1 MTDETTGTSEPKPQA
16 HSPAQP
22 QVHSPAQPLAHPPVN
37 SEVYLQSAPNP
48 HSGAGGSGHDLL
60 GVDLPHDSPG
70 ADGASGGDLRWVWR
84 EVRKRVFIKLPFSL
98 GVAEALQ
105 ATVPIVLDESNFV
118 VGLSSRDYPLS
129 ANLLSENVRN
139 TIEGILRQASRQYIH
154 FEVIEG
160 TTIEEWNEVKRRRA
174 RAQEA
179 VIAMSEKKGEEHHYE
194 DLLNQIIGEIR
205 QRITATRD
213 RALPPVRASLILDIV
228 PSLGDASEMLF
239 HDPDTHEARRIM
251 ARAMDRVAGF
261 LDVPVIQLALE
272 VERYRRE
279 QKPSRNQRSAPG
291 AANSM
296 PNNTPST
303 TSNDATARPSQ
314 APGTNVA
321 QTP

>member
-1 MTDETTGTSEPKPQA
+1 MTDETNGASEPKPQTHPQGHPQMPSQA
-16 HSPAQP
+16 QTPEHSQ
-22 QVHSPAQPLAHPPVN
+22 
-37 SEVYLQSAPNP
+37 VYLQSAPNP
-48 HSGAGGSGHDLL
+48 QSGAAGLGNTGHGLL
-60 GVDLPHDSPG
+60 GDDLPQDAPGDSP
-70 ADGASGGDLRWVWR
+70 DGASGGDLRWVWR

-105 ATVPIVLDESNFV
+105 ATIPIVLDESNFV

-160 TTIEEWNEVKRRRA
+160 TTIEEWHEVKRRRA

-213 RALPPVRASLILDIV
+213 RALPPVRASLILDVV
-228 PSLGDASEMLF
+228 PSLGDATEMLF

-279 QKPSRNQRSAPG
+279 QKPSRNKGPVIAVANN
-291 AANSM
+291 AANSSNSDAI
-296 PNNTPST
+296 PTPT
-303 TSNDATARPSQ
+303 EAPETDA
-314 APGTNVA
+314 VK
-321 QTP
+321 TP

>member
-1 MTDETTGTSEPKPQA
+1 MTNETAGAPEPKTQA
-16 HSPAQP
+16 HPSTPIQATSPAS
-22 QVHSPAQPLAHPPVN
+22 SPASSQA
-37 SEVYLQSAPNP
+37 YLQSPP
-48 HSGAGGSGHDLL
+48 GVQGGGQGTQADAASAHHDPL
-60 GVDLPHDSPG
+60 DDMPHDSH
-70 ADGASGGDLRWVWR
+70 DGASGNDLRWVWR

-105 ATVPIVLDESNFV
+105 ATVPIVLEESNFV
-118 VGLSSRDYPLS
+118 VGLSSRDFPLS

-213 RALPPVRASLILDIV
+213 RALPPVRASLILDVV
-228 PSLGDASEMLF
+228 PSLGDAAEMLF
-239 HDPDTHEARRIM
+239 HDPDSHEARRIM

-279 QKPSRNQRSAPG
+279 QKPSRAKQPTSSTTGTTTGAAHGNTPDHASAPG
-291 AANSM
+291 GN
-296 PNNTPST
+296 
-303 TSNDATARPSQ
+303 ATA
-314 APGTNVA
+314 
-321 QTP
+321 TP